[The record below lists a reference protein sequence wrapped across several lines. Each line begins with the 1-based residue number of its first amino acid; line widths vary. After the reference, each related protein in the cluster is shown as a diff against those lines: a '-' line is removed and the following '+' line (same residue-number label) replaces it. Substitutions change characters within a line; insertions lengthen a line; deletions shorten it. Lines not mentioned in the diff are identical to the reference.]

1 MNSIKKILKVLF
13 LSFILLIL
21 SAGYWVFGEKRNNFG
36 GGLFDI
42 DKASADVPAA
52 APGCGVSGTDSGT
65 AGGTDGGTGEGGTD
79 GDS

>member
-21 SAGYWVFGEKRNNFG
+21 SAGYWVFGEKRNNPG

-52 APGCGVSGTDSGT
+52 GGCGATGTGSGVE
-65 AGGTDGGTGEGGTD
+65 GGTDGGSGEGGCD